1 MLHLALLVLVRR
13 DDAGASDSGIR
24 TDVNLNHEVYYHLLG
39 TDQSDDVLCWEDPE
53 HPKYI
58 YSPEVTEDGTV
69 HHSLNLKH

>member
-58 YSPEVTEDGTV
+58 YRSEERRVGKEC
-69 HHSLNLKH
+69 LL